1 MLLYNFWDIIYT
13 LNLTHLFT
21 RQEVLTH
28 LKHRVIEPTI
38 LIMVTI
44 YMHLLRYICL
54 TMTRLLVV
62 KKLKLNRKLRLLS
75 SIVVQTTA
83 IRFSCGVVVVVV
95 VRLSDSIKIISW
107 LIWINNTGNGGTRK
121 SDNFTR
127 IISGYTN

>member
-1 MLLYNFWDIIYT
+1 APDSSNLLTPMLLYNFWDIIYT

-54 TMTRLLVV
+54 KMNRLLVG
-62 KKLKLNRKLRLLS
+62 KKTQVEIGK
-75 SIVVQTTA
+75 
-83 IRFSCGVVVVVV
+83 FGCY
-95 VRLSDSIKIISW
+95 
-107 LIWINNTGNGGTRK
+107 LI
-121 SDNFTR
+121 
-127 IISGYTN
+127 